1 MVSPATDLVLDLDST
16 LWPLLDAMDRLLAHG
31 HVGLPGPGHLS
42 YHSVPSWDSLVE
54 MCGGL
59 QPMIDLI
66 HATGDHKVLQAI
78 GLFPGVRGGVDA
90 FRRAGRRLHIWSD
103 RPAEHES
110 EIRRG
115 LSLLQLPYDSLLIRP
130 RFDKVAE
137 MQKRGFNEIIDDKP
151 DTILQAAAQGMRVGA
166 LRFRYNQEAIQ
177 QSGAIAA
184 EDWSEL
190 PDLFL
195 GRS

>member
-1 MVSPATDLVLDLDST
+1 MHTPATDLVLDLDST

-31 HVGLPGPGHLS
+31 HVNLPGPGHLS
-42 YHSVPSWDSLVE
+42 YHSVPTWDSLVD

-66 HATGDHKVLQAI
+66 HDTGDHKILHSV
-78 GLFPGVRGGVDA
+78 GLFPGVREGVAA
-90 FRRAGRRLHIWSD
+90 FRLAGKRLHIWSD
-103 RPAEHES
+103 RPSEHED

-115 LSLLQLPYDSLLIRP
+115 LNLLQLPYDSLLIRP
-130 RFDKVAE
+130 QFDKIGE
-137 MQKRGFNEIIDDKP
+137 MQRRGWTEIIDDKP
-151 DTILQAAAQGMRVGA
+151 STILQAAEAGMRVGA

-177 QSGAIAA
+177 QSGALAA

-190 PDLFL
+190 PGIFL
-195 GRS
+195 TK